1 MSATSTDPRPADL
14 EDRKPLERLP
24 LWVRLLSR
32 IPLPLWY
39 GFGSV
44 LAWLG
49 EHVVRYR
56 RRVIDAQLRKCFPD
70 WDAATV
76 ARTRRAF
83 YLNFVDVAVESI
95 KAATIDAAELRR
107 RVEVEGVERVRAHVA
122 AGRTVVLATSHN
134 CNWEWTLLIASLE
147 LGVPLDAAYKPLKD
161 EWADRLYLAIRGR
174 FGATMIPA
182 KRLLMHTLRRR
193 KEPCA
198 IAMVADQDP
207 VSASVRHFT
216 QFFGHETAFYM
227 GPEAIARAA
236 RGPMMF
242 VAMERTARGY
252 YRVSFEPLVGH
263 EERLPEGGMVERY
276 ARRVEDQIRAHP
288 ADWLWAYRRWKV
300 RRNVY
305 GGGVARK
312 DDD

>member
-1 MSATSTDPRPADL
+1 MSRTPAERRPADL
-14 EDRKPLERLP
+14 EERRPLERFP
-24 LWVRLLSR
+24 LWVRALSR
-32 IPLPLWY
+32 IPFPVWY
-39 GFGSV
+39 AFGTL

-49 EHVVRYR
+49 EHVIRYR
-56 RRVIDAQLRKCFPD
+56 RKVIDAQLRKCFPD
-70 WDAATV
+70 WEEAAI

-83 YLNFVDVAVESI
+83 YLNFVDVAVESL
-95 KAATIDAAELRR
+95 KAVTIDADELRR
-107 RVEVEGVERVRAHVA
+107 RVEVTGAELVREHVRA
-122 AGRTVVLATSHN
+122 GRSVVLATSRN

-161 EWADRLYLAIRGR
+161 EWADRLFLAIRSR
-174 FGATMIPA
+174 FGANMIPA

-193 KEPCA
+193 KEPRA

-242 VAMERTARGY
+242 VAMERTGRGRY
-252 YRVSFEPLVGH
+252 SVSFEPLV
-263 EERLPEGGMVERY
+263 EWDQRLPEGGMVEAY
-276 ARRVEDQIRAHP
+276 ARRVEQQIRAHP

-312 DDD
+312 DEG